1 MEEVF
6 GPDGLIARYHP
17 QYEYRPGQVEM
28 AEMVHATLTGGGIAL
43 VEAGTGTG
51 KTLAYLIPALAS
63 GQRVIVATATK
74 ALQEQLYKKDIPFLQ
89 EILPRPFE
97 AVCMKGRANYV
108 CLHRLKKAEET
119 PILEGL
125 DQVDQFD
132 EIRRWAGQ
140 TETGDRAELID
151 LPEDLSFWPQI
162 DARADTCLGQKCP
175 EFDNCFITRMR
186 QQAQEADVVIVNHHL
201 FFADLALRGGD
212 YGAVLPDYSTVIFDE
227 AHELEDVAAAYFGS
241 TVSTYRIGD
250 LIQDAGRLAITEP
263 DAAVELSKALA
274 RLAQRA
280 DAFWLTFRGEESG
293 DEWSPG
299 LKPRR
304 PTRATGLQDGRYTI
318 GETHFVRFNEDGS
331 YDATAAGEAYIA
343 LANALSR
350 LSATL
355 AMVKNP
361 PAELDN
367 ILRRTEGMKFDLE
380 FIVAGDQPSFVYW
393 YERRG
398 RGIFLNAT
406 PIDVSGILEERLF
419 ARVRSAVLTSATLA
433 AGGNF
438 DFIRNRLGIQEAR
451 QQIIES
457 HFDYRH
463 QAVLYLPPG
472 MPDPRSRDFLDASV
486 DEIVRIL
493 EVTRGRAFVLFT
505 SVAAMRETFEQV
517 RDMVDF
523 PIFIQG
529 QGSKAGLLDRFRNTE
544 GAVLFATSSF
554 WQGVDVQG
562 EALSCVIIAKLPFAV
577 PTDPVVAARQKYI
590 DEQGGN
596 SFYEYSVPQA
606 AITLKQGLGRLIR
619 SARDRGVL
627 SILDP
632 RLRTKAYGRYFLAS
646 IPQCHT
652 TSRLED
658 AAAIFIE

>member
-6 GPDGLIARYHP
+6 GPDGLIARHHP

-28 AEMVHATLTGGGIAL
+28 AEAVHATLSGGGIAL
-43 VEAGTGTG
+43 IEAGTGTG

-63 GQRVIVATATK
+63 GRRVIVATATK

-89 EILPRPFE
+89 KVLPRPFD
-97 AVCMKGRANYV
+97 AICMKGRSNYV

-125 DQVDQFD
+125 EQVDAFD
-132 EIRRWAGQ
+132 EIRRWAGE

-212 YGAVLPDYSTVIFDE
+212 YGAVLPDYTTVIFDE
-227 AHELEDVAAAYFGS
+227 AHELEDVAASYFGS
-241 TVSTYRIGD
+241 TVSTYRIID
-250 LIQDAGRLAITEP
+250 LIQDANKLAITEA
-263 DAAVELSKALA
+263 DAAMELSKALA
-274 RLAQRA
+274 RVAQRS

-293 DEWSPG
+293 DELSSSFKSRSRSRSVG
-299 LKPRR
+299 F
-304 PTRATGLQDGRYTI
+304 QDGRYTI
-318 GETHFVRFNEDGS
+318 GESHFIRFAEDGS
-331 YDATAAGEAYIA
+331 YDATPAGEAYIA
-343 LANALSR
+343 LANALGR

-367 ILRRTEGMKFDLE
+367 IVRRTESMKFDLE
-380 FIVAGDQPSFVYW
+380 FIVTGDQPSFVYW

-398 RGIFLNAT
+398 RGLFMNAT

-419 ARVRSAVLTSATLA
+419 AQVHSAVLTSATLA

-438 DFIRNRLGIQEAR
+438 DFIRNRLGIQDAR

-457 HFDYRH
+457 HFDYQQ
-463 QAVLYLPPG
+463 QAVLYLPRD
-472 MPDPRSRDFLDASV
+472 MPDPRSREFLDASV
-486 DEIVRIL
+486 DEIAAIL
-493 EVTRGRAFVLFT
+493 EATHGRAFVLFT
-505 SVAAMRETFEQV
+505 SVASMRETYERV
-517 RDMVDF
+517 REMVDY
-523 PIFIQG
+523 PMLIQG
-529 QGSKAGLLDRFRNTE
+529 QGSKAGLLDRFRTTE

-562 EALSCVIIAKLPFAV
+562 EALSCVIISKLPFAV

-590 DEQGGN
+590 DDQGGN

-632 RLRTKAYGRYFLAS
+632 RLRTKAYGRYFLQS
-646 IPQCHT
+646 IPPYHT

-658 AAAIFIE
+658 AAAIFNE

>member
-6 GPDGLIARYHP
+6 GPDGIIARHHP

-28 AEMVHATLTGGGIAL
+28 AEAVHATLTGGGNAL
-43 VEAGTGTG
+43 IEAGTGTG

-63 GQRVIVATATK
+63 GRRVIVATATK

-89 EILPRPFE
+89 DVLPRPFE
-97 AVCMKGRANYV
+97 AVCMKGRSNYI

-125 DQVDQFD
+125 DQVDAFD
-132 EIRRWAGQ
+132 EIRRWAAE

-227 AHELEDVAAAYFGS
+227 AHELEDVAASYFGS
-241 TVSTYRIGD
+241 TVSTYRITD
-250 LIQDAGRLAITEP
+250 LIQDANKLAITEP
-263 DAAVELSKALA
+263 DAAMELSRALA
-274 RLAQRA
+274 RVSQRA

-293 DEWSPG
+293 DELSSSFKSRSRSRSVG
-299 LKPRR
+299 F
-304 PTRATGLQDGRYTI
+304 QDGRYTI
-318 GETHFVRFNEDGS
+318 GESHFVRFDEDGS

-343 LANALSR
+343 LANALGR

-367 ILRRTEGMKFDLE
+367 IVRRTESLKFDLE

-398 RGIFLNAT
+398 RGIFMNAT
-406 PIDVSGILEERLF
+406 PIDVSGILEEKLF
-419 ARVRSAVLTSATLA
+419 AQVHSAVLTSATLA
-433 AGGNF
+433 AGGSF
-438 DFIRNRLGIQEAR
+438 DFIRKRLGIEDAR
-451 QQIIES
+451 QLIIES

-463 QAVLYLPPG
+463 QAVLYLPRD

-486 DEIVRIL
+486 DEIVAIL
-493 EVTRGRAFVLFT
+493 EATRGRAFVLFT
-505 SVAAMRETFEQV
+505 SVASMRETYERV
-517 RDMVDF
+517 REMVDY
-523 PIFIQG
+523 PLLIQG

-562 EALSCVIIAKLPFAV
+562 EALSCVIISKLPFAV

-590 DEQGGN
+590 DDQGGN

-632 RLRTKAYGRYFLAS
+632 RLRTKAYGRYFLQS

-652 TSRLED
+652 TSRIED